1 MIDSALEPLVAALR
15 DSEFLRTVRSVR
27 RDTGTQWA
35 LAGERARPLREDEI
49 RELSANGNTAE
60 NWRRIRVAEGFHPE
74 RVRHCDFL
82 GYVTLG
88 RFEADVP
95 GPGGVEVP
103 SGVIRST
110 LSNCVVGHDA
120 LVCNVN
126 LLAGYAIGERAVVA
140 SCGRV
145 VCDGPTTF
153 GNGAALPIG
162 PQCGGRWLRVF
173 AELTL
178 DLADLLTDQQCG
190 ADRAARYAAL
200 LAEYLE
206 QVKSERGVIGPG
218 ATVCHVP
225 VVRNTYVGPGASLD
239 AATRIESTTLLSTP
253 EEPVQ
258 VTDGARVCEGL
269 LQWGVRVCG
278 PAVIERAVLLEHAAV
293 EGAGRV
299 TDSVLGP
306 NSAIGGAEVTSSLV
320 GPFVGAH
327 HEGLLIAARWPAGR
341 GNLGYGA
348 AVGCNHTS
356 RAPDQEAV
364 LGEGLFVGLGAT
376 IQYPA
381 DLSRSP
387 YSVLAS
393 GVSLPPQKVAF
404 PFSLVRLPT
413 PGEPTPGAPAGA
425 NVLVPAWV
433 LAENLYSVRRCAL
446 KFQARDRAT
455 RHRLEYDV
463 FRPEILALVADAL
476 RRLERPTEVRE
487 AYTERDIPGLGRNV
501 LLERHRVA
509 AIRCYA
515 EHLERAH
522 ASRLLERAARA
533 LVSDRGALAR
543 LTETE
548 GREAWQGLFR
558 LPDLLEAYGAA
569 VERSRARDEERGL
582 LVIDDYAAAHP
593 PTRED
598 PIVRHT
604 WDEVRRMQAQVARV
618 LDAVL
623 QEPPLPRRALGP
635 AVVGGS

>member
-27 RDTGTQWA
+27 RDAGAQWA

-60 NWRRIRVAEGFHPE
+60 NWRRIRVADGFHPG

-88 RFEADVP
+88 RFDGDVL

-103 SGVIRST
+103 SGVYRST
-110 LSNCVVGHDA
+110 LLNCVVGHEA
-120 LVCNVN
+120 LVQNVD
-126 LLAGYAIGERAVVA
+126 LLAGYALGERAVVA

-153 GNGAALPIG
+153 GNGTALPIG
-162 PQCGGRWLRVF
+162 PQCGGRWLPVF

-178 DLADLLTDQQCG
+178 DLAALLTDPRCG
-190 ADRAARYAAL
+190 EDRATRYAAL

-206 QVKSERGVIGPG
+206 QIRSERGVIGAG
-218 ATVCHVP
+218 AVVCHVP
-225 VVRNTYVGPGASLD
+225 VVRNTFVGPSAHLD

-253 EEPVQ
+253 EEPVH
-258 VTDGARVCEGL
+258 VTDGARVCEAL
-269 LQWGVRVCG
+269 LQWGARVCG
-278 PAVIERAVLLEHAAV
+278 PAVIERAVLLEHSTV
-293 EGAGRV
+293 EGTGRV
-299 TDSVLGP
+299 TNSVLGP
-306 NSAIGGAEVTSSLV
+306 NSGVGGAEVASSLV

-327 HEGLLIAARWPAGR
+327 HEGLLIAARWPSGR

-356 RAPDQEAV
+356 RAPDQEAI

-376 IQYPA
+376 LQYPA
-381 DLSRSP
+381 DLGRSP

-393 GVSLPPQKVAF
+393 GLILPPQKITF
-404 PFSLVRLPT
+404 PFSLIRPPT
-413 PGEPTPGAPAGA
+413 LGEPIPGALPGA
-425 NVLVPAWV
+425 NVLIPAWV
-433 LAENLYSVRRCAL
+433 LAENLYSIQRCQL
-446 KFQARDRAT
+446 KFRARDRAA
-455 RHRLEYDV
+455 RHRLDHDV
-463 FRPEILALVADAL
+463 FRPELLVLIADAI

-487 AYTERDIPGLGRNV
+487 AYTEREIPGLGRNV

-509 AIRCYA
+509 AIRCYT
-515 EHLERAH
+515 EHLERVH
-522 ASRLLERAARA
+522 GLRLLDRAVRA
-533 LVSDRGALAR
+533 LVSDRGSALAR
-543 LTETE
+543 LIEVE
-548 GREAWQGLFR
+548 GDEAWRGLVQ

-582 LVIDDYAAAHP
+582 VVIDDYAAAHP

-604 WDEVRRMQAQVARV
+604 WDEVRRAQEQVARV
-618 LDAVL
+618 LAAVT
-623 QEPPLPRRALGP
+623 QEPPHRRTERP